1 MISLILTILGF
12 AVPALGGL
20 GLAGTILGFIFKL
33 GRLEWLENAVPILG
47 RVCIAILEL
56 VSWIFGKAVGL
67 FCRGFVA
74 CCNTPSAFTVVLA
87 AFIAGRVLYPQG
99 LEGPVVE
106 TPWSPSAVIW
116 TSEPEKAAPASPV
129 AAKKRPAK
137 AAPKVAPRPVVAKPI
152 DLNPVSVWCQ
162 AFPESC

>member
-47 RVCIAILEL
+47 RACIAILEL
-56 VSWIFGKAVGL
+56 VSWAVGKL
-67 FCRGFVA
+67 VTLLCNGFVA
-74 CCNTPSAFTVVLA
+74 CCHNPSAFAVVLA
-87 AFIAGRVLYPQG
+87 AFIAGRILYPEG

-106 TPWSPSAVIW
+106 TPWTPSSVVWTPEPTQAEPAPVKRRAPVKASSVKHPKPAV
-116 TSEPEKAAPASPV
+116 KQASPT
-129 AAKKRPAK
+129 
-137 AAPKVAPRPVVAKPI
+137 PV
-152 DLNPVSVWCQ
+152 NVWCK
-162 AFPESC
+162 AFPELC